1 MSIKVPCKNCGVL
14 APAEDFK
21 LHHKY
26 RLMVCPNCYTG
37 KTEQLKQKAAAQEK
51 APTRPPGWDKE
62 DEYLERLSVM
72 RRQENQ
78 SQFSKISGTD
88 LVKCAC
94 SNCKYAFKYDPSK
107 KQPKTCPYCD
117 APVPKLRTYNLV

>member
-62 DEYLERLSVM
+62 DEYLDKMIKLREREPKNRIEKVP
-72 RRQENQ
+72 
-78 SQFSKISGTD
+78 GTN
-88 LVKCAC
+88 LVKVSC
-94 SNCKYAFKYDPSK
+94 SRNFLNPI
-107 KQPKTCPYCD
+107 
-117 APVPKLRTYNLV
+117 